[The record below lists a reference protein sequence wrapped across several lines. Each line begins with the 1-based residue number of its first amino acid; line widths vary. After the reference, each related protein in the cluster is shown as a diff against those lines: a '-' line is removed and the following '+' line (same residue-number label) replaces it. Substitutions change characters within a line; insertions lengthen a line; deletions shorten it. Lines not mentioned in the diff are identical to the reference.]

1 MFYDNFWSFWDNPI
15 LYFGAA
21 CILTVLIETVFF
33 RLFGFKS
40 RLDLRIIALTNVFT
54 NEALNLFLHFEPG
67 AFDTFWI
74 IILELLDDTY
84 GTALRIFDT
93 RIPFSVRA
101 AEATAEGVSIFKH
114 DPKGKVAC
122 AYHCFTKEVT
132 GL

>member
-1 MFYDNFWSFWDNPI
+1 MTYHNFWSFWDNPI

-67 AFDTFWI
+67 AFDTFWL
-74 IILELLDDTY
+74 IILELLVVAGEYLIYRRAFGPSRRLLVLTFFANVLSFFI
-84 GTALRIFDT
+84 GALVYNIF
-93 RIPFSVRA
+93 
-101 AEATAEGVSIFKH
+101 
-114 DPKGKVAC
+114 
-122 AYHCFTKEVT
+122 
-132 GL
+132 